1 MSKQFVIPKH
11 VYWYVVNEI
20 SMRKTYQAKIEDID
34 AEIVTLEGVR
44 GTVAGTGGAS
54 YIVGDPAQEAA
65 LRIVGL
71 KADREKYQLRIDKI
85 NRARNQFEF
94 DWDMKKIFD
103 RRFWDKERQTHN
115 AIMDELHIADR
126 TKYFKMWDQVQYRV
140 AFILC
145 PWP

>member
-1 MSKQFVIPKH
+1 
-11 VYWYVVNEI
+11 
-20 SMRKTYQAKIEDID
+20 
-34 AEIVTLEGVR
+34 
-44 GTVAGTGGAS
+44 VAGTGGAS

-71 KADREKYQLRIDKI
+71 KADREKYQQRIDKI
-85 NRARNQFEF
+85 NRVREQFNGE
-94 DWDMKKIFD
+94 WDMKKIFD
-103 RRFWDKERQTHN
+103 RRFWDSERPTHN

>member
-1 MSKQFVIPKH
+1 MGKQFVIPKH

-20 SMRKTYQAKIEDID
+20 AMRKTYQAKIEDID

-44 GTVAGTGGAS
+44 GTVTGTGGAS

-71 KADREKYQLRIDKI
+71 KADREKYQQRIDKI
-85 NRARNQFEF
+85 NRAREQFDHCELL
-94 DWDMKKIFD
+94 IFD
-103 RRFWDKERQTHN
+103 RRFWENERQTHDV
-115 AIMDELHIADR
+115 IMDELHIADR
-126 TKYFKMWDQVQYRV
+126 NKYFEMWDKVQFRT